1 MQRLLQF
8 LFQYRSF
15 LFFLLLQGVSFWLI
29 IQNNSYQGAKYFNS
43 TNALVASLGEVS
55 RGVRDFFDLPAQN
68 QVLVEE
74 NSLLKTKLKVFINR
88 DFDEKI
94 LEKEGDTL
102 QWEFIPARVI
112 NNSIYLQNN
121 HITIDKGSNDGIY
134 KGMGVV
140 GTTGIVGQV
149 IAVSSNFSSI
159 TSVLHGS
166 SLVSSLHKS
175 SGALCTTAWDG
186 INPELAKVQYLP
198 RHLTL
203 FRGDTITTSGFN
215 SIYPSGTLIGTIDKM
230 SIAEDATFYKV
241 QLKLSTAFNQ
251 LAYVYLANFK
261 MKNQKDS
268 LENSQELRYE

>member
-8 LFQYRSF
+8 LFRYRSF
-15 LFFLLLQGVSFWLI
+15 LFFLLLQWFSFWLI

-43 TNALVASLGEVS
+43 TNALTASLSQTSSNVS
-55 RGVRDFFDLPAQN
+55 NFFDLPVQN

-74 NSLLKTKLKVFINR
+74 NSLIREKLKAFTNA
-88 DFDEKI
+88 DFDKKI
-94 LEKEGDTL
+94 LEKEGDTS

-112 NNSIYLQNN
+112 NNSIFLQNN
-121 HITIDKGSNDGIY
+121 HITIDKGSNDGVY

-140 GTTGIVGQV
+140 GTLGIVGQV
-149 IAVSSNFSSI
+149 IAVSNNFSSI
-159 TSVLHGS
+159 TSILHGS
-166 SLVSSLHKS
+166 SLVSSLHKQ
-175 SGALCTTAWDG
+175 SGSLCTTAWDG
-186 INPELAKVQYLP
+186 TNPELASIRYLP

-215 SIYPSGTLIGTIDKM
+215 SIYPSGTLIGTIEKM
-230 SIAEDATFYKV
+230 SIAEDATFYEV
-241 QLKLSTAFNQ
+241 QIKLSTLFNQ

-268 LENSQELRYE
+268 LEYSQKLRYE